1 MKTRRHVLSHG
12 IPLGL
17 GVIGLGMAGLDGGP
31 VRAEER
37 DVIETRVNLALMKMY
52 GELPET
58 RELANRAKAMLV
70 MPDVVKGGVL
80 VGASYGEGALLLN
93 RPGLKYD
100 GPIAGF
106 YSVGSASFG
115 LQVGVQSSNHVLF
128 FMTDDAVI
136 RFRTTEGWEIG
147 VDAEVTFPD
156 AGLIAQ
162 INSTLLNKPVIGVV
176 FRQDG
181 ILIGASL
188 EGAKYSPIR
197 R

>member
-1 MKTRRHVLSHG
+1 MKTRRHVLSLG
-12 IPLGL
+12 ITLGL
-17 GVIGLGMAGLDGGP
+17 AALGGWPAG
-31 VRAEER
+31 AEER
-37 DVIETRVNLALMKMY
+37 AVIETRVNLALMKLF
-52 GELPET
+52 GEQPET
-58 RELANRAKAMLV
+58 RELAERAKAMLV
-70 MPDVVKGGVL
+70 MPDVVKGGVF

-115 LQVGVQSSNHVLF
+115 LQLGVQSSNHVLF
-128 FMTDDAVI
+128 FMTEDAVI

-162 INSTLLNKPVIGVV
+162 VNSTSLNKPVIGVV
-176 FRQDG
+176 FGQDG
-181 ILIGASL
+181 VLIGASL
-188 EGAKYSPIR
+188 EGAKYSQIR